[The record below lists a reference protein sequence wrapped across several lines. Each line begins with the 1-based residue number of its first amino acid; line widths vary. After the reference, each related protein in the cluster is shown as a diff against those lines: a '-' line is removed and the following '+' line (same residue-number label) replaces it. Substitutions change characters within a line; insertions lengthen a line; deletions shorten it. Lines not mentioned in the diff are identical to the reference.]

1 MELSYDRGTL
11 LLLGMAAPMGAS
23 GVDPGGWAGVVWD
36 PRVGAYRAPA
46 WRYAEVLER
55 LRGAGVVVA
64 DGVDAW
70 KEWRVYGWREV
81 VLRPYQAAALYAWR
95 AAGRRGVVSLPTGSG
110 KTWVALAAMAHLQV
124 PTLCVVPT
132 RVLMHQWCS
141 VLGRVYDGPV
151 GVWGD
156 GRRRL
161 YPVTVTTFESAY
173 RHMAQW
179 GQRFGLM
186 VVDEAHHFGQST
198 RDLLLEMSAAPARL
212 GLTAT
217 PPDPGPQAQ
226 RLEEL
231 LGPRVFRARLAELQ
245 GQYLAD
251 FHRLTLVLELS
262 AAERSAYDLEYG
274 AFRAFY
280 LPYRSRNPGGAWAD
294 FLREAARSD
303 EGRRS
308 LAAWRASRRLLA
320 FHESKGAALRWLLAE
335 HSKRRVLIF
344 TPDNH
349 TAYRVAVRHLV
360 MPITCDIGRAERARS
375 LELFREGRLRALVSS
390 RVLNEGVDVPEADVG
405 IIVGG
410 TSGPREY
417 LQRLGR
423 ILRPAP
429 GKHAELWELI
439 TRATPES
446 NRVRQR
452 EMTLGSDL
460 PTPILQ
466 QVRDQRQVGGRR

>member
-1 MELSYDRGTL
+1 MMELTYDRGTL
-11 LLLGMAAPMGAS
+11 LLLGMASPMTS
-23 GVDPGGWAGVVWD
+23 GLDPKAWPGVVWD
-36 PRVGAYRAPA
+36 PRVDAYRVPA
-46 WRYAEVLER
+46 WRYSEVLGRLER
-55 LRGAGVVVA
+55 AGVAVV
-64 DGVDAW
+64 DGVDTW
-70 KEWRVYGWREV
+70 KDWRVYGWREV
-81 VLRPYQAAALYAWR
+81 ALRPYQAAALYAWG
-95 AAGRRGVVSLPTGSG
+95 AAQRRGLVSLPTGSG
-110 KTWVALAAMAHLQV
+110 KTWVAMAAMAQLGV

-173 RHMAQW
+173 RHMAGW
-179 GQRFGLM
+179 GQRFGLL

-212 GLTAT
+212 ALTAT
-217 PPDPGPQAQ
+217 PPEPGPQAQ

-231 LGPRVFRARLAELQ
+231 LGPRVFRARLADLQ

-251 FHRLTLVLELS
+251 FHRFTLVLDLS
-262 AAERSAYDLEYG
+262 PAERRAYDLEYG

-280 LPYRSRNPGGAWAD
+280 LPYRLQHPGGTWAD
-294 FLREAARSD
+294 FLRVATRSD
-303 EGRRS
+303 DGRRG

-320 FHESKGAALRWLLAE
+320 FHETKAAALQWLLARHAE
-335 HSKRRVLIF
+335 RRVLIF
-344 TPDNH
+344 TPDNQ
-349 TAYRVAVRHLV
+349 TAYRVAAHHLV

-375 LELFREGRLRALVSS
+375 LELFREGRLRTLVSS
-390 RVLNEGVDVPEADVG
+390 RVLNEGLDVPEADVG

-410 TSGPREY
+410 TSGTREY

-429 GKHAELWELI
+429 GKRAELWELI
-439 TRATPES
+439 TRASPES
-446 NRVRQR
+446 WRVRQR
-452 EMTLGSDL
+452 ELTVGAEL
-460 PTPILQ
+460 PTPVLE
-466 QVRDQRQVGGRR
+466 QVAPERKVGGQR